1 MELQRRRGGNRLTSE
16 GGEDDDTDV
25 DIEDLQRMNCN
36 RCKKIV
42 MPGEGIRVKNY
53 MVDGGVE
60 TVAYCDQDCLD
71 AMPRRGVRGR
81 EEIDAKIEELK
92 GSSMWGDAKK
102 RMALKWVLGVRDDL

>member
-1 MELQRRRGGNRLTSE
+1 MTG
-16 GGEDDDTDV
+16 GGEDDDTDF

-53 MVDGGVE
+53 MVDSGVK

-71 AMPRRGVRGR
+71 AMPSRGVRGR
-81 EEIDAKIEELK
+81 KEIQEKLQELK
-92 GSSMWGDAKK
+92 ERDSGVVYEGSMGSIPARCTGEI
-102 RMALKWVLGVRDDL
+102 RALKWVRGVRDDL

>member
-1 MELQRRRGGNRLTSE
+1 VTHED
-16 GGEDDDTDV
+16 GGEDDDTDF

-53 MVDGGVE
+53 MVDSGVE

-71 AMPRRGVRGR
+71 AMPSRGVRGR
-81 EEIDAKIEELK
+81 REIERRREKANIRINNLYKTDAKIEREDIIEETL
-92 GSSMWGDAKK
+92 D
-102 RMALKWVLGVRDDL
+102 WVLGVRDDL